1 MKEKIKNASCKT
13 VKIRVIILVG
23 LILIISHSFAC
34 ADGGYISYI
43 DTVVYEPSQSA
54 IIGWNGTREVFLL
67 STNVRANS
75 ENWAIELIP
84 FPSLPAEP
92 VAGTLDIF
100 QVFKEYIDAAIGT
113 PMAGDVDLN
122 KQIDILDALLVA
134 QFYVGLKP
142 SGFYKYAGDVD
153 SSGEINIVDAL
164 ILAQY
169 YVGLNGGSWSK
180 PSEVVNVVFQE
191 QIGIHNVTTVETEN
205 ASELILFAEQVLSE
219 VAATDDIKWT
229 DFENIATDYITRGMK
244 YWVID
249 LLDLTESTN
258 SRDPLIY
265 SFETDYLYFPL
276 IVSSVNS
283 GSTLIDVVTV
293 SKTKLNRE
301 GIESAG
307 FEGTPIDRYFDISL
321 PDLMTMSPEIAD
333 LFAAISYPLKIARHY
348 YKGPLSNLNKDII
361 TRERE

>member
-1 MKEKIKNASCKT
+1 M
-13 VKIRVIILVG
+13 
-23 LILIISHSFAC
+23 
-34 ADGGYISYI
+34 
-43 DTVVYEPSQSA
+43 YEPSQSA
-54 IIGWNGTREVFLL
+54 IIGWNGTTEVFLL
-67 STNVRANS
+67 STNVRASS

-100 QVFKEYIDAAIGT
+100 HAFKDYIDAAIGI

-122 KQIDILDALLVA
+122 RQIDIIDALLVA

-142 SGFYKYAGDVD
+142 SGFYKYAGDVND
-153 SSGEINIVDAL
+153 SGAIDIVDAL

-169 YVGLNGGSWSK
+169 YVGLNGGSWSD
-180 PSEVVNVVFQE
+180 PSETVNVVFRE

-205 ASELILFAEQVLSE
+205 ASQLISFAEQVLSQ
-219 VAATDDIKWT
+219 VAATDDIQWSG
-229 DFENIATDYITRGMK
+229 FEEIAADYITRGMK

-249 LLDLTESTN
+249 LIDVTDSTK

-283 GSTLIDVVTV
+283 GNTLIDVVTV
-293 SKTKLNRE
+293 SKTKLDRE

-307 FEGTPIDRYFDISL
+307 FEGIPIDGYFDIVF
-321 PDLMTMSPEIAD
+321 PDLNGMCPEIAS
-333 LFAAISYPLKIARHY
+333 LFAVYSSPMKIARHFY
-348 YKGPLSNLNKDII
+348 EGPLSDLSKDII